1 MSRPLIVSNLLL
13 ALIVALQAWWLHST
27 RLGSSADA
35 EKPGDGSGY
44 SSAQVDAARAPGI
57 DAHLLSMQLV
67 RIEQRL
73 ASLEAQGALKHG
85 AQGRAD
91 AAQAQPAA
99 SGPALTSA
107 EADRRLAELLPVST
121 VGREDL
127 ERYRARLAMLPPAQ
141 QAAVEAALSRAINQD
156 RVRLRF

>member
-13 ALIVALQAWWLHST
+13 ALIVALQAWWLHSAQS
-27 RLGSSADA
+27 GPSAVVA
-35 EKPGDGSGY
+35 KPGDGSGPP
-44 SSAQVDAARAPGI
+44 SGQLDAAHAPAI
-57 DAHLLSMQLV
+57 DAHLLSMQLA

-73 ASLEAQGALKHG
+73 VSLEAEGVRNAAAQGHG
-85 AQGRAD
+85 AQAP
-91 AAQAQPAA
+91 PAEPEPTM
-99 SGPALTSA
+99 SNA

-127 ERYRARLAMLPPAQ
+127 ERYRARLAMLPSAQ

-156 RVRLRF
+156 RVRLRL